1 VKKFRGLLLLAAS
14 AAVSAVCLA
23 QSPTSRTIP
32 ESATTTLP
40 ANTTQTVTAQ
50 LWSSATGGNLVLSET
65 EPSLSVDNS
74 QRVAFLLG
82 SQTVGGLSS
91 SHFVSGN
98 SLYLDI
104 LQGGVSVISGGRVPL
119 YAAPFSLTTGPAG
132 PTGPQGPMGLQGL
145 KGATGPQGATGLTG
159 ATGAKGAT
167 GATGLEGPRGIQGVT
182 GATGATGPQGP
193 TGPKGSTGA
202 TGATGAA
209 GPTGPRGLTGA
220 TGAQGIQGLTGAAGP
235 VGSQGLQGLTGTTG
249 PQGSMGSGF
258 NFRNTFDPTATYAV
272 NDVVTYSGSTFVAN
286 AANGPNPL
294 TPDANPSAWVVMA
307 AQGASGV
314 AGAVGPQGPIGVSV
328 VGPQGPAGADGTNGM
343 NGAPGPQG
351 PVGATG
357 PQGTASMP
365 SGTWNY
371 IASMLDTVSSSHQGA
386 ASGVL
391 NGQFLVANGANGSN
405 DTESYNPIT
414 NQWTALAPSP
424 AASVY
429 AAGAVMNGQFYMVG
443 GCSPVSDCRV
453 SVSGVMEIYN
463 PTSNTWSYGPP
474 MPTARYDAASAV
486 INGKLYVA
494 GGDLGCPV
502 CTNVST
508 LEIFDPVANA
518 WTSGSPMPNVL
529 MGARGA
535 AVNGKL
541 YVVGGGGGAW
551 WPSQNYQFASHV
563 SIYDPVGNTWTQSAS
578 SIPMPVFD
586 PSVVTMNGL
595 VYVISGLGASLLDVN
610 AVQVY
615 DPTADMWTSV
625 TPLDIGRDQSV
636 AGVIS
641 GVVYFAGGLDRLGS
655 AYPTTAESFYQYP
668 QGPAG
673 PQGPIGPTGTQGP
686 QGLQGPIGLTG
697 AAGTPG
703 APGPQ
708 GTPGIDGAPGIQGI
722 PGTNGTNG
730 TNGASFNF
738 RGAFDPNGSYAV
750 NDVVTYGP
758 PTGTNITYSV
768 NLALNRFMDFGAPG
782 DLGPTSGS
790 IIGTIT
796 TDGTIGVLS
805 ASNIVNYSITL
816 NDGVKTAVL
825 TPSNATL
832 TIGNSFSNGL
842 SGTSTNLLLD
852 LITSNGFL
860 LTSSAGNL
868 CLGQSC
874 GFPTNPVYGIWSVGG
889 DSWWTYSG
897 VTGVQTIGT
906 GGALSTGPT
915 STYIATGPIAAGTTT
930 PGTLPW
936 TMMAQAGA
944 PGTPG
949 AAGPA
954 GPQGLQGL
962 MGSPGPQGTPGI
974 NGLPGTNGNNGIN
987 GTNGLDGKSFNWR
1000 GAYDPNAGYVVND
1013 VVLDGSSAYICL
1025 DPTPLAQGQ
1034 TPSTQ
1039 PQAWSLLVKGMG
1051 TAYIKSRLSY
1061 QGAIPDITQTSLY
1074 PPLDLLELPAGTFLI
1089 SARVTVYSRSTDPM
1103 VVECRLQ
1110 ANPYNPQ
1117 NPPNDWSYVTVG
1129 PGVPTGFGGYA
1140 STTYATLMT
1149 AQEVQIGPTESQLVC
1164 SAFDGASGGGGDVQV
1179 VSVVITAIPTGGFV
1193 VQ

>member
-1 VKKFRGLLLLAAS
+1 
-14 AAVSAVCLA
+14 
-23 QSPTSRTIP
+23 
-32 ESATTTLP
+32 
-40 ANTTQTVTAQ
+40 
-50 LWSSATGGNLVLSET
+50 
-65 EPSLSVDNS
+65 
-74 QRVAFLLG
+74 
-82 SQTVGGLSS
+82 
-91 SHFVSGN
+91 
-98 SLYLDI
+98 
-104 LQGGVSVISGGRVPL
+104 
-119 YAAPFSLTTGPAG
+119 
-132 PTGPQGPMGLQGL
+132 
-145 KGATGPQGATGLTG
+145 
-159 ATGAKGAT
+159 
-167 GATGLEGPRGIQGVT
+167 
-182 GATGATGPQGP
+182 
-193 TGPKGSTGA
+193 
-202 TGATGAA
+202 
-209 GPTGPRGLTGA
+209 
-220 TGAQGIQGLTGAAGP
+220 
-235 VGSQGLQGLTGTTG
+235 
-249 PQGSMGSGF
+249 
-258 NFRNTFDPTATYAV
+258 
-272 NDVVTYSGSTFVAN
+272 
-286 AANGPNPL
+286 
-294 TPDANPSAWVVMA
+294 
-307 AQGASGV
+307 
-314 AGAVGPQGPIGVSV
+314 
-328 VGPQGPAGADGTNGM
+328 
-343 NGAPGPQG
+343 
-351 PVGATG
+351 
-357 PQGTASMP
+357 MP

-405 DTESYNPIT
+405 DNESYNPIT

-551 WPSQNYQFASHV
+551 WPSQTYLFASHV
-563 SIYDPVGNTWTQSAS
+563 SIYDPIGNTWTQSAS
-578 SIPMPVFD
+578 SIPIPVFD

-595 VYVISGLGASLLDVN
+595 VYVISGLGASLSDVN

-615 DPTADMWTSV
+615 DPNADTWTSV
-625 TPLDIGRDQSV
+625 TPLDTGRDQTV

-655 AYPTTAESFYQYP
+655 TYPITAESFYQYP

-738 RGAFDPNGSYAV
+738 RGAFDPNGSYAM
-750 NDVVTYGP
+750 NDVVTY
-758 PTGTNITYSV
+758 TVNSITYSV
-768 NLALNRFMDFGAPG
+768 KLTFGA
-782 DLGPTSGS
+782 GS
-790 IIGTIT
+790 AVGTIT
-796 TDGTIGVLS
+796 TDGTIGVLTP
-805 ASNIVNYSITL
+805 SNIVNWNLTL
-816 NDGVKTAVL
+816 NDGISRGVL
-825 TPSNATL
+825 TPSNT
-832 TIGNSFSNGL
+832 TIADFGGL
-842 SGTSTNLLLD
+842 SATSSNLLFD
-852 LITSNGFL
+852 YGTWGTQFGF
-860 LTSSAGNL
+860 SSAAGVL
-868 CLGQSC
+868 CFTDYTNCFPGGTGLG
-874 GFPTNPVYGIWSVGG
+874 TWSVGG
-889 DSWWTYSG
+889 DNQYSFANASG
-897 VTGVQTIGT
+897 VQPIAT
-906 GGALSTGPT
+906 GGVAATQGT
-915 STYIATGPIAAGTTT
+915 STYVATAPVTAGTAI

-949 AAGPA
+949 APGKAGPA
-954 GPQGLQGL
+954 GLQGVQGLTGAPGL
-962 MGSPGPQGTPGI
+962 QGTPGI
-974 NGLPGTNGNNGIN
+974 NGLPGANGNNGIN

-1000 GAYDPNAGYVVND
+1000 GAYDPNAGYLVND
-1013 VVLDGSSAYICL
+1013 VVLDGGSAYICL

-1039 PQAWSLLVKGMG
+1039 PQAWSLMVKGMG
-1051 TAYIKSRLSY
+1051 AAYIKSRLSY
-1061 QGAIPDITQTSLY
+1061 QGAIPDITQTSVY
-1074 PPLDLLELPAGTFLI
+1074 PPLDLLELPAGTYLI
-1089 SARVTVYSRSTDPM
+1089 SARVTVFSRSTDPM
-1103 VVECRLQ
+1103 AVQCRLQ
-1110 ANPYNPQ
+1110 ANPYNAQ
-1117 NPPNDWSYVTVG
+1117 NPPNDWSLITVG
-1129 PGVPTGFGGYA
+1129 PGVSTGFGGA
-1140 STTYATLMT
+1140 TTTFATLMT

-1164 SAFDGASGGGGDVQV
+1164 SAFDTAPGASGGDVQV
-1179 VSVVITAIPTGGFV
+1179 ESVVMTAIPTGGFV